1 MAKAMRFGGV
11 LVLTVLACTKPASA
25 DSAAPGDDDAAAAKP
40 AKKHDM
46 LAVGAPVPALQTT
59 AHNGTA
65 IDLAAITQPTVVYFY
80 PKDDTPGCTKEACA
94 FRDAW
99 DKYTAA
105 SVGVIGVSSDTDE
118 SHRKFAEKHEFVV
131 PLVADRDHAWAHAF
145 GVPMRLG
152 MTMRVSF
159 LVKDGKIAKVY
170 PDVDPAI
177 HSDEVL
183 RDAAAL

>member
-1 MAKAMRFGGV
+1 MSTVTRFGAV

-25 DSAAPGDDDAAAAKP
+25 DSSAPGEAAGGSG
-40 AKKHDM
+40 KKHKTM
-46 LAVGAPVPALQTT
+46 LAAGAPVPALKTT
-59 AHNGTA
+59 AHNGTVV
-65 IDLAAITQPTVVYFY
+65 DLAALQQPTVVYFY
-80 PKDDTPGCTKEACA
+80 PRDDTPGCTKEACA

-105 SVGVIGVSSDTDE
+105 SVGVVGVSSDDDA
-118 SHRKFAEKHEFVV
+118 SHRKFAEKHKFVF
-131 PLVADRDHAWAHAF
+131 PLIADRSHAWAHAF

-159 LVKDGKIAKVY
+159 LLGKDGKIAKVY

>member
-1 MAKAMRFGGV
+1 MPTVMRLAAV
-11 LVLTVLACTKPASA
+11 LVLTVLACTKPANA
-25 DSAAPGDDDAAAAKP
+25 DSSTPSEGPAKP
-40 AKKHDM
+40 QEM
-46 LAVGAPVPALQTT
+46 LTAGAPVPALKTT
-59 AHNGTA
+59 AHNGTVV
-65 IDLAAITQPTVVYFY
+65 DLASMGQPTVVYFY

-105 SVGVIGVSSDTDE
+105 SVGVVGVSSDDDE
-118 SHRKFAEKHEFVV
+118 SHRKFAEKHKFVF
-131 PLVADRDHAWAHAF
+131 PLIADRDHAWAHAF

-159 LVKDGKIAKVY
+159 LIGKDGKIAKVY